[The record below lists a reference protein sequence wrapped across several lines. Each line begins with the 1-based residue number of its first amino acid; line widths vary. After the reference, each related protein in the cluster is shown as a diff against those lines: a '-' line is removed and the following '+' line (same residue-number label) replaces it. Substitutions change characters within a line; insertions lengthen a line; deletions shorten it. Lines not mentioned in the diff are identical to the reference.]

1 MANGYGTS
9 SSSGTSAGLRST
21 NGQKKNA
28 PIGYHYMAGGQ
39 LMSDA
44 EHLRKFG
51 GSSYKIIGGIEMD
64 FTNIN
69 INGELRTFVIKA
81 KKDSVFNLEIKDGDG
96 NYYNF
101 DLEKF
106 EAKESKLSRVL
117 MTKDEYTVNIVFPA
131 RSAATQY
138 DIYLIADEPSA
149 TKHAAYREVKNEDG
163 SVNINSSS
171 GSDCLMLRKV
181 LFQTADAV
189 LTITPFSLSNATA
202 YTSLT
207 AVSDTVTSSIG
218 VSTGKVPFKISV
230 TSQNGKAFTINQPPR
245 PNMFAAFVTR
255 TIGDPITISG
265 EDTYPTARAAFTGDD
280 VNGAVTS
287 GADVRMDAT
296 DISANIALGDKIT
309 DTIDGAVHA
318 GIGGKIVMDNNVAGK
333 MSAGD
338 AITGN
343 PQLDHASA
351 IGSPFTVRELNPDG
365 DNAKEF
371 SIGDGN
377 GIEVK
382 FEDGATLTFSSKVN
396 RSLTTVAGFPATE
409 TDFTMSQA
417 IQFRDDQPL
426 TFSPAFY
433 YKWSMANSEGLVPG
447 VNIKNA
453 TNITGN
459 PFITTEADLNLDSG
473 GDSRRRARVEK
484 TEPPVFTRDGTTKV
498 VTKTQAGN
506 IVFSEQQLDALKDD
520 SIKFYGYGKN
530 NIKSLLGWDVE
541 ISNVQ
546 ATLTVPTTNTAAAVD
561 NSVTVTVDSGH
572 GIMDDVTTISSVN
585 IDSSV
590 ADPKVTTIAS
600 YNVSS
605 AATATLTLSAA
616 QTLEDN
622 ELLTLNGAGQTIT
635 ITGDITVKNAEASA
649 TLRLDIDQFITAT
662 TETA

>member
-1 MANGYGTS
+1 MANGYGT

-131 RSAATQY
+131 RSTATQY

-149 TKHAAYREVKNEDG
+149 TKHAAYREVIDEDG

-265 EDTYPTARAAFTGDD
+265 ENKYGGAARSTDKV
-280 VNGAVTS
+280 VNGAVSS
-287 GADVRMDAT
+287 GTNVTMDDDVGTLWAV
-296 DISANIALGDKIT
+296 GDR
-309 DTIDGAVHA
+309 
-318 GIGGKIVMDNNVAGK
+318 
-333 MSAGD
+333 
-338 AITGN
+338 ITGN
-343 PQLDHASA
+343 AALDAK
-351 IGSPFTVRELNPDG
+351 T
-365 DNAKEF
+365 DNAAVTVTAVNVGSNAKVFTMSEA
-371 SIGDGN
+371 IAINDD
-377 GIEVK
+377 E
-382 FEDGATLTFSSKVN
+382 TLTF
-396 RSLTTVAGFPATE
+396 T
-409 TDFTMSQA
+409 
-417 IQFRDDQPL
+417 
-426 TFSPAFY
+426 SPY
-433 YKWSMANSEGLVPG
+433 YHKWSMANSEGLVPG

-459 PFITTEADLNLDSG
+459 PFITTEADLNLDNG
-473 GDSRRRARVEK
+473 GDSRRRSKVEK

-520 SIKFYGYGKN
+520 SVKFYGYGKN

-546 ATLTVPTTNTAAAVD
+546 ATLTVPTTNTAAAVN

-572 GIMDDVTTISSVN
+572 GIMDDVTTISSIN